1 MTRSAFVYRKSGEV
15 DKQELL
21 GGVCWSVL
29 AVDIRN
35 YPFHIQAGV
44 SKFVEVIHGCA
55 KVGSIRSGMMNKA
68 VNRVKLWRI
77 TYVFKSDVD
86 IDPDMGD
93 MDIIKFLMK
102 EFSGCLQTVVVGLDP
117 DISRECVLGRYVTQ
131 RTDVIMLDAEL
142 FTEKDVDFLA

>member
-1 MTRSAFVYRKSGEV
+1 MGAMGFGVM
-15 DKQELL
+15 DKAL
-21 GGVCWSVL
+21 
-29 AVDIRN
+29 D
-35 YPFHIQAGV
+35 
-44 SKFVEVIHGCA
+44 K
-55 KVGSIRSGMMNKA
+55 
-68 VNRVKLWRI
+68 VKLWRI

-117 DISRECVLGRYVTQ
+117 DISRECVLGSYVTQ

-142 FTEKDVDFLA
+142 FTERDVDFLA